1 MTTPKKLGP
10 GWDRN
15 QVSFWLNPSR
25 RQDLMEIATRL
36 QGEPTPSDALA
47 RAIQIA
53 HDHLESDNDKID
65 PSDLIDAIDTALVS
79 GFASAKD
86 AIDEQASAIMDL
98 NRDMRKVHSLLAA
111 LANEE
116 GFDGAGI
123 GGDQARPPS
132 MRAWLEGQI
141 IKAGSKPQRSA
152 VALGWWHAIERA
164 SDRMVSVD
172 FNLSLAA
179 IDGKPVPITQ
189 AAEATIVRFEL
200 IESSHP
206 FATADWSTRLFFVC
220 QAVGNEWVIHLHR
233 AGQDGA
239 AGAAI
244 GQINA

>member
-1 MTTPKKLGP
+1 MTTPTKLGP

-25 RQDLMEIATRL
+25 RQDLMEIALKL
-36 QGEPTPSDALA
+36 QGEPTPSDAIA

-53 HDHLESDNDKID
+53 RDHLESDGID
-65 PSDLIDAIDTALVS
+65 PADLLDTIDAAVAS
-79 GFASAKD
+79 GYANARD
-86 AIDEQASAIMDL
+86 AIDEQASAILDL
-98 NRDMRKVHSLLAA
+98 SRDMRKVHSLLAA
-111 LANEE
+111 LSDEE
-116 GFDGAGI
+116 GFDSAGF
-123 GGDQARPPS
+123 GGDQAKPPS
-132 MRAWLEGQI
+132 MRDWLEGQV
-141 IKAGSKPQRSA
+141 IKAGAKPQRSA

-172 FNLSLAA
+172 FSLSLAA
-179 IDGKPVPITQ
+179 IDGKPVPPAQ
-189 AAEATIVRFEL
+189 AAESTTARFEL

-220 QAVGNEWVIHLHR
+220 QPVGNEWVIHLHR

-244 GQINA
+244 GQAQA